1 MEKESIVKAIAAVEL
16 APEIVENELAS
27 QTYLKLPLSRVATLG
42 VGLEPVTA
50 ALQQVINH
58 SQAVSGYY
66 KVTLPAG
73 THLAQFTNSPD
84 FLGTVLSN
92 GSNTIA
98 GQAHLTPILCNP
110 TMLFMAAALASVDQK
125 LDTIQE
131 TQQEMLDIIIQKEKS
146 QLKGNLDFLTD
157 VFYNYKFN
165 WNDEKYKSANHGQVL
180 AVRRESGQ
188 KIDFCR
194 EQITKKLGKRSL
206 LHSDQDVRKLREKIE
221 SDLEDYRLA
230 LYLYGFG
237 YFLEIL
243 LQENFTSD
251 YLVGIASKLDGMALQ
266 YRDLYSV
273 VYTRLEEMSRSSLQ
287 TRVVSGLAAASKT
300 AGGALAK
307 VPVLSKSPVDE
318 ALIAAGDKMD
328 SHEAEKARSV
338 LMQLADHQ
346 SGCVSPFI
354 EHIQTI
360 DRLYNQPMTMIFDQD
375 TLYLGNA

>member
-1 MEKESIVKAIAAVEL
+1 MEKESIAKSIAAVEL
-16 APEIVENELAS
+16 TPEVVGNELS
-27 QTYLKLPLSRVATLG
+27 TQTYLKLPLSRVAELG

-50 ALQQVINH
+50 ALQQVISH
-58 SQAVSGYY
+58 GQAVSGYY
-66 KVTLPAG
+66 KVTLPPG
-73 THLAQFTNSPD
+73 THLAQFKNSSD
-84 FLGTVLSN
+84 FLGSALSN
-92 GSNTIA
+92 SSNAIT

-146 QLKGNLDFLTD
+146 KLKGNLDFLTD

-180 AVRRESGQ
+180 AIRRESGQ

-194 EQITKKLGKRSL
+194 EQITKKLSKRSL

-221 SDLEDYRLA
+221 SNLEDYRLA

-251 YLVGIASKLDGMALQ
+251 YLVGIASKLDGMVLQ

-273 VYTRLEEMSRSSLQ
+273 VYTRLEEMSKSSLQ
-287 TRVVSGLAAASKT
+287 TRVVSRLAVASKT

-328 SHEAEKARSV
+328 SHEAKKMRSA

-346 SGCVSPFI
+346 SSCVRPFI

-360 DRLYNQPMTMIFDQD
+360 DRLYNQPTTMIFDRD
-375 TLYLGNA
+375 TLYLGTA

>member
-1 MEKESIVKAIAAVEL
+1 
-16 APEIVENELAS
+16 
-27 QTYLKLPLSRVATLG
+27 
-42 VGLEPVTA
+42 
-50 ALQQVINH
+50 
-58 SQAVSGYY
+58 
-66 KVTLPAG
+66 
-73 THLAQFTNSPD
+73 
-84 FLGTVLSN
+84 
-92 GSNTIA
+92 
-98 GQAHLTPILCNP
+98 
-110 TMLFMAAALASVDQK
+110 MAAALASVNQK
-125 LDTIQE
+125 LDAIQE

-157 VFYNYKFN
+157 VFHNYKFN
-165 WNDEKYKSANHGQVL
+165 WNDEKYKVANHGQVL
-180 AVRRESGQ
+180 AVRRE
-188 KIDFCR
+188 
-194 EQITKKLGKRSL
+194 QISKKLGKKSL
-206 LHSDQDVRKLREKIE
+206 LHSDQDVRKLRKKIE

-328 SHEAEKARSV
+328 SHEAEKARSA
-338 LMQLADHQ
+338 LMQLADQQ
-346 SGCVSPFI
+346 SSCVRPFI

-360 DRLYNQPMTMIFDQD
+360 ERLYNQPMTMIFSKD
-375 TLYLGNA
+375 TLYLDTV

>member
-1 MEKESIVKAIAAVEL
+1 MDREAIPKAMTVAEL
-16 APEIVENELAS
+16 APAAVDCELTMQLYS
-27 QTYLKLPLSRVATLG
+27 KLPISRIAALG
-42 VGLEPVTA
+42 VGLEPVMA
-50 ALQQVINH
+50 ALQQMTSH
-58 SQAVSGYY
+58 GQAVSGYY

-73 THLAQFTNSPD
+73 THLAQFKNSPD
-84 FLGTVLSN
+84 FLGTALSN

-110 TMLFMAAALASVDQK
+110 TMLFMAATLSSIDQK
-125 LDTIQE
+125 LETIQE
-131 TQQEMLDIIIQKEKS
+131 TQQEMLDIIVQKEKS

-157 VFYNYKFN
+157 VFHNYKFN
-165 WNDEKYKSANHGQVL
+165 WNDERYKAANHGQVL
-180 AVRRESGQ
+180 AVRREAGQ

-194 EQITKKLGKRSL
+194 EQISKKLGKKTL

-251 YLVGIASKLDGMALQ
+251 YLVGIASKLDEMALQ

-287 TRVVSGLAAASKT
+287 TRAVSGLAAASKT
-300 AGGALAK
+300 AGGVLAK
-307 VPVLSKSPVDE
+307 VPMLSKSPVDK
-318 ALIAAGDKMD
+318 ALIAAGDKME
-328 SHEAEKARSV
+328 SYEAEKMRSA
-338 LMQLADHQ
+338 LTRLAEHQ
-346 SGCVSPFI
+346 SGCVRPFV
-354 EHIQTI
+354 EHIQTM
-360 DRLYNQPMTMIFDQD
+360 DRLHNQPMTLIFDRD
-375 TLYLGNA
+375 TLYLGSA

>member
-1 MEKESIVKAIAAVEL
+1 MEKEAVVKAISAVEL
-16 APEIVENELAS
+16 VPEVVDNELAS
-27 QTYLKLPLSRVATLG
+27 QTYMKLPLSRVAALG
-42 VGLEPVTA
+42 VGLESVTA

-58 SQAVSGYY
+58 GQAVSGYY

-73 THLAQFTNSPD
+73 THLAQFTNSRD
-84 FLGTVLSN
+84 FLGTALSN

-98 GQAHLTPILCNP
+98 GQAHLTPLQCNP

-125 LDTIQE
+125 LDAIQE

-157 VFYNYKFN
+157 VFHNYKFN
-165 WNDEKYKSANHGQVL
+165 WNDEKYKAANHGQVL
-180 AVRRESGQ
+180 AVRREAGQ

-194 EQITKKLGKRSL
+194 EQISKKLGKKSL
-206 LHSDQDVRKLREKIE
+206 LHSDQDVRKLRKKIE

-251 YLVGIASKLDGMALQ
+251 YLVSIASKLDEMALQ

-328 SHEAEKARSV
+328 SHEAGKARSV

-346 SGCVSPFI
+346 SGCVRPFI

-375 TLYLGNA
+375 TLYLGTA

>member
-27 QTYLKLPLSRVATLG
+27 QTYLKLPLSRVAALG
-42 VGLEPVTA
+42 VGLEPVTV

-58 SQAVSGYY
+58 GQAVSGYY

-73 THLAQFTNSPD
+73 THLARFTNSPD

-194 EQITKKLGKRSL
+194 EQITKKLSKRSV

-307 VPVLSKSPVDE
+307 VPVLSRSPVDE
-318 ALIAAGDKMD
+318 ALIAAGDKMN
-328 SHEAEKARSV
+328 SHEAEKACSV

-346 SGCVSPFI
+346 SGCVRPFI

-360 DRLYNQPMTMIFDQD
+360 DRLHNQPMTMIFDQD
-375 TLYLGNA
+375 TLYLGTA

>member
-27 QTYLKLPLSRVATLG
+27 QTYLKLPLSRVAALG

-58 SQAVSGYY
+58 GQAVSGYY

-180 AVRRESGQ
+180 AVRRDSGQ

-194 EQITKKLGKRSL
+194 EQITKKLSKRSL

-273 VYTRLEEMSRSSLQ
+273 VYTRLEQMSRSSLQ
-287 TRVVSGLAAASKT
+287 TRVVSGLAVASKT

-318 ALIAAGDKMD
+318 VLIAAGDKMD

-346 SGCVSPFI
+346 SGCVRPFI

-360 DRLYNQPMTMIFDQD
+360 DRLHNQPMTMIFDQD
-375 TLYLGNA
+375 TLYLGTA